1 MIKVRNL
8 NFAYTKEYN
17 ILYNISF
24 EIKNNETIF
33 IYGEQESGR
42 STLLRILT
50 GIEEPTSGE
59 VIYDN
64 LPVSK
69 EIFKND
75 VALGFVPEKLAYIE
89 NKSVYKNL
97 EYILNI
103 RKVNKVLRDVKIN
116 NALKCYN
123 LEPLKNEKIKNLGR
137 FDRLKVALARLS
149 LRKLDYII
157 IDDVFKDLPLS
168 DIDYFITE
176 LKNLIKSNNAAAIIV
191 SDNPDI
197 AKKLDCKNYKLENGV
212 LTCSEGKNV

>member
-1 MIKVRNL
+1 
-8 NFAYTKEYN
+8 
-17 ILYNISF
+17 LYNISF
-24 EIKNNETIF
+24 EIKNNETMF

-42 STLLRILT
+42 STLLRIIT

-197 AKKLDCKNYKLENGV
+197 AKKLDCKSYKLENGV